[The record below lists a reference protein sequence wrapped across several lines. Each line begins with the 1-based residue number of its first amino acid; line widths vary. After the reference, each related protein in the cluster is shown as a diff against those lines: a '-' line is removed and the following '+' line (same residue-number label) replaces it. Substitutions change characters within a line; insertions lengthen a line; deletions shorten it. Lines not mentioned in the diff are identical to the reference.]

1 MTHIHTLRLDV
12 PKSTRVYCEGCK
24 VALRLATGDEARFID
39 MTNGY
44 GGDVLLGPFNTTVVP
59 LDFSLFQEV

>member
-12 PKSTRVYCEGCK
+12 PRSTRVYCDGCD

-44 GGDVLLGPFNTTVVP
+44 RDGVLLGPMNTTVVP